1 MAVNRALM
9 SRALDRGELAPK
21 ADIDMA
27 LQVIVS
33 MSSHRTLT
41 LSKPF
46 DKKFYGSLLDNILIR
61 ALKNP
66 RSA

>member
-9 SRALDRGELAPK
+9 SRAIDRGELAPK

-33 MSSHRTLT
+33 MTSHRTLT
-41 LSKPF
+41 QSKPF
-46 DKKFYGSLLDNILIR
+46 DKKFYGNLLDTILIP

-66 RSA
+66 SLA